1 MKHDSCCGVSRRDFC
16 RTLGAVAAAALSA
29 GSGLLAQNDVPGSRA
44 SRGRIDVH
52 HHMLP
57 AFYFPSNR
65 WTPDVSLATM
75 DKFGTETAMLSFVIP
90 GQVIYDGS
98 ERARGIARQANEYGA
113 KLVSDYPKRF
123 GFFAALPLR
132 EPDVSLKE
140 IEYAFGSLKC
150 DGIVAMTSAGDK
162 WLGDPLFAPVFDE
175 LNRRKSVVFLHPS
188 TPNCCM
194 NLVPGVGDAVVEYD
208 FDTTRTVTS
217 LLFSGTLARCRD
229 IRWIV
234 NHSGAALPVLAGRI
248 KDRVPGAVSSAGHLR
263 TEGKNDNVPDG
274 AYFELK
280 RLYYECAHATYPMPM
295 AALRAF
301 VPTSQL
307 LFGTDYPIEPYET
320 TVEQI
325 PNLSLPEDVQV
336 ALDRGNAE
344 RIWPRLKS
352 V

>member
-1 MKHDSCCGVSRRDFC
+1 
-16 RTLGAVAAAALSA
+16 
-29 GSGLLAQNDVPGSRA
+29 
-44 SRGRIDVH
+44 
-52 HHMLP
+52 
-57 AFYFPSNR
+57 
-65 WTPDVSLATM
+65 
-75 DKFGTETAMLSFVIP
+75 
-90 GQVIYDGS
+90 
-98 ERARGIARQANEYGA
+98 
-113 KLVSDYPKRF
+113 
-123 GFFAALPLR
+123 
-132 EPDVSLKE
+132 
-140 IEYAFGSLKC
+140 
-150 DGIVAMTSAGDK
+150 
-162 WLGDPLFAPVFDE
+162 
-175 LNRRKSVVFLHPS
+175 
-188 TPNCCM
+188 M

-352 V
+352 E